1 MGGMGVIMKGSTS
14 EGEKKMFDKI
24 ESRISETG
32 FVYGFMRIGN
42 IEYVWHFES
51 GNSMV
56 LQFTVDADFWSKMF

>member
-1 MGGMGVIMKGSTS
+1 
-14 EGEKKMFDKI
+14 MFDKI

-51 GNSMV
+51 GNSIV
-56 LQFTVDADFWSKMF
+56 LEFTVDADFWSKMF